1 MKQILTEFKAVI
13 DISAITALASLSVTD
28 RRIQQEKHFH
38 SSRLAIH
45 QGLSWCQL
53 MGALLTIG
61 FYLIFSA
68 NEEAAVSASSA
79 AQRTS
84 RDGL

>member
-1 MKQILTEFKAVI
+1 MKQILTEFKAVV
-13 DISAITALASLSVTD
+13 DISAITALASLSVID
-28 RRIQQEKHFH
+28 RRIQQKAFYL
-38 SSRLAIH
+38 SRLAIH

-61 FYLIFSA
+61 FYLIFLA
-68 NEEAAVSASSA
+68 NEEAAVSAPSA